1 MTPTCYGF
9 WFNAGYG
16 EDDIWSVSARYKKE
30 WGENWKVGAGIAY
43 EEFTDEL
50 VQNGAGGQPF
60 QGFRRDLREWAG
72 EASIL
77 HKPSGLWANFSFTAS
92 EDRDSDTIN
101 AGIFDRKSPPDMF
114 SWDISGGIQ
123 KEWWDLGATTLWGG
137 YTNSQDGIGGLT
149 NPFNNPGRKVTANRI
164 PGIGFDTEIT
174 GSEVTKWYLA
184 ADQAVDSAALDLYIG
199 YQHISPEIDLI
210 DAAVKRVNAPL
221 RDFDLVFTGARIYF

>member
-1 MTPTCYGF
+1 MFQTKFKKWQALSQSGAEAPFSDRQVAKRAPTEADAY
-9 WFNAGYG
+9 AA
-16 EDDIWSVSARYKKE
+16 DALQSRLQ
-30 WGENWKVGAGIAY
+30 GAFSYIA
-43 EEFTDEL
+43 
-50 VQNGAGGQPF
+50 
-60 QGFRRDLREWAG
+60 AG

-149 NPFNNPGRKVTANRI
+149 NPFNNPGRKSTANRI

-174 GSEVTKWYLA
+174 GSEVR
-184 ADQAVDSAALDLYIG
+184 SG
-199 YQHISPEIDLI
+199 ISPLTRQWIPQ
-210 DAAVKRVNAPL
+210 R
-221 RDFDLVFTGARIYF
+221 